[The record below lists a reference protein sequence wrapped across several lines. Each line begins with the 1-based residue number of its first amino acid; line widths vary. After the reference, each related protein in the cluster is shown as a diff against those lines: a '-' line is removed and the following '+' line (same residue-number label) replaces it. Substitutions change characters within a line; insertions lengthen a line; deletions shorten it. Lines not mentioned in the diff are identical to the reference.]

1 MLIFVIILI
10 VICIIQFRGSKSSQM
25 HVQRQMQSN
34 MMENN
39 KIKHRSTSPTYR
51 LHVCN
56 VDDEPRGFRHR
67 HSPSFQSSGRIHDS
81 SSNYVLQTN
90 IIRPYSPSFGK
101 NTKQHIN
108 GQSFVVLDN
117 ETFDKNK
124 NEIRRR
130 QTDQNYNIDG
140 TLSISKKKTK
150 PLANWMP
157 PWYDSTN
164 SI

>member
-1 MLIFVIILI
+1 
-10 VICIIQFRGSKSSQM
+10 M
-25 HVQRQMQSN
+25 HVSSQRQMQSD

-51 LHVCN
+51 FHVCN
-56 VDDEPRGFRHR
+56 VDEEPRGFRHR
-67 HSPSFQSSGRIHDS
+67 HSPSLQSSEKIHDS
-81 SSNYVLQTN
+81 SSNCVFQTN

-101 NTKQHIN
+101 NIKQHTNN

-130 QTDQNYNIDG
+130 QTDQNYNIDN
-140 TLSISKKKTK
+140 TSSISKKRTK
-150 PLANWMP
+150 PSTNWMP

>member
-1 MLIFVIILI
+1 MI

-25 HVQRQMQSN
+25 HIQKQMQSN
-34 MMENN
+34 ITENN

-56 VDDEPRGFRHR
+56 VDEPRGFRHR

-81 SSNYVLQTN
+81 SSNCVLQTN

-101 NTKQHIN
+101 NTKQLID

-124 NEIRRR
+124 NEIRRK

-140 TLSISKKKTK
+140 TLSISKKRTK
-150 PLANWMP
+150 PSTNWMP